1 MLAPANQ
8 GSGGKVTNTEKTIR
22 ALEAEWQIPDGFL
35 GGLREG
41 VFDRTGFLR
50 LEEVLRSA
58 EVDNQGPLDR
68 RFVALTWY
76 IPTFMSWQRER
87 VQRRGGSVDELEM
100 AITKIQ
106 NRLEELLGVP

>member
-1 MLAPANQ
+1 
-8 GSGGKVTNTEKTIR
+8 VTNTEKTIR
-22 ALEAEWQIPDGFL
+22 ALEAEWEIPNGFL

-58 EVDNQGPLDR
+58 EVDNQGPLNR

-87 VQRRGGSVDELEM
+87 VQKRGGSVDELEI
-100 AITKIQ
+100 ATNKIR
-106 NRLEELLGVP
+106 NLLEELLGVP